1 MKRREFI
8 AGLGGVTAWPVAAR
22 AQQVPMPVIGI
33 LNAGSPDPSRNLMP
47 AFLKGLGQA
56 GYVEGRNVAIEYRYA
71 DNQTA
76 RLPELAAELV
86 RRRVAVIITQ
96 GSHYSALAAKAATTT
111 IPIVFTTGVD
121 PVQQGI
127 VSSLNRPGGNVTGVV
142 FMNLPAISKRLGILH
157 QMVPGATRFAL
168 LVNSASPYEAEVADA
183 RTAASAI
190 GGQLEVLT
198 AATTRDI
205 DTSFASLAQSGA
217 QAVIVNNA
225 ILFAN
230 RRVQIVILAAR
241 HGVPAIYFDR
251 SYPEAGGLM
260 SYGSN
265 IADQYREAGA
275 YVGRI
280 LNREMPADLPVLLPT
295 KFEFVLNLQTANTFG
310 IDVPQGLLAI
320 ADEVIQ

>member
-1 MKRREFI
+1 MRRREFI
-8 AGLGGVTAWPVAAR
+8 AGLGAAALPSAAR
-22 AQQVPMPVIGI
+22 AQQRAIPTIGF
-33 LNAGSPDPSRNLMP
+33 LHPQSPNTSREVMV
-47 AFLKGLGQA
+47 AFHRGLA
-56 GYVEGRNVAIEYRYA
+56 ETGYVEVRNVALEYRY
-71 DNQTA
+71 
-76 RLPELAAELV
+76 LAAELV
-86 RRRVAVIITQ
+86 RRRVAVIVTQ

-190 GGQLEVLT
+190 GGQLEILT
-198 AATTRDI
+198 AATTREI

-275 YVGRI
+275 YVRRI
-280 LNREMPADLPVLLPT
+280 LNREKPADLPVLLPT

-310 IDVPQGLLAI
+310 LDVPQSLLAT